1 MASLQELKGR
11 ISSVSTTKKITKA
24 MQLVATAKLQKARKN
39 LNSIQ
44 EYYSSVYDM
53 FQDLLANVKD
63 IKSLVPEKS
72 EDSDIYI
79 IITSDIGL
87 CGGYNSN
94 IFKLLKTTIRPQDK
108 LVVIGNQGI
117 TWSASNEF
125 EIVAQFGN
133 VGDEPHYALVAEISK
148 EVLPRF
154 FAGQARHVNIV
165 HTKFINTVTTE
176 AKLTR
181 LLPIEKPEDTTSK
194 IVASFKGL
202 TEFEPSPEVVLK
214 NAIPLYISALI
225 YGAQVESKV
234 SEMSSRRNA
243 MENASDN
250 ADELISTL
258 DLEYN
263 RLRQATITQEISE
276 IVAGAETE

>member
-11 ISSVSTTKKITKA
+11 INSVSTTKKITKA

-39 LNSIQ
+39 LSSIQ

-63 IKSLVPEKS
+63 VSSMIPANPV
-72 EDSDIYI
+72 DRTIYI
-79 IITSDIGL
+79 VITSDIGL

-94 IFKLLKTTIRPQDK
+94 VLK
-108 LVVIGNQGI
+108 LVKQNLLPVDRLIMIGTQGV
-117 TWSASNEF
+117 S
-125 EIVAQFGN
+125 FGATVPN
-133 VGDEPHYALVAEISK
+133 KKRLQYSHVGDEPDYTIASEVSR
-148 EVLPRF
+148 EVLARF
-154 FAGQARHVNIV
+154 LTGKAKTVKLV
-165 HTKFINTVTTE
+165 HTKFINTVTSE
-176 AKLTR
+176 AKITQ
-181 LLPIEKPEDTTSK
+181 LLPIIKEEKSSSVP
-194 IVASFKGL
+194 SFKGL
-202 TEFEPSPEVVLK
+202 TEFEPSAEIVLK
-214 NAIPLYISALI
+214 NALPLYISALI

-263 RLRQATITQEISE
+263 RLRQSTITQEISE